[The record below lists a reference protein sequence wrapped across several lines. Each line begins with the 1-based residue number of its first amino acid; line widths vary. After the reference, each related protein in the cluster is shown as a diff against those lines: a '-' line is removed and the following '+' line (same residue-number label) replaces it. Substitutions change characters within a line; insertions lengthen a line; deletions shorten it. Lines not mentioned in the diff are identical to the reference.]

1 MIYNVQV
8 YILLIQTMGTSMN
21 TPETEQPRKRAPRN
35 PEKRKQ
41 KIIDAA
47 ASLIAQEGSNKL
59 THRKVAELAGVPLG
73 STTQYFKS
81 IDELRR
87 AGLSQLAQEI
97 EQEYNDMFLV
107 IAENKSR
114 NKVIADAI
122 NAYLS
127 EPKTLR
133 ADAALYTAAIED
145 PEVRTI
151 TKKNFESF
159 LARCEPYMEIEQA
172 KILFAFVEGAVINSC
187 FMDVPYDSH
196 TIETAVN
203 LILDNPQ

>member
-1 MIYNVQV
+1 
-8 YILLIQTMGTSMN
+8 MN
-21 TPETEQPRKRAPRN
+21 TLETEQPRKRAPRN

-41 KIIDAA
+41 IIINAA

-81 IDELRR
+81 IDELKR

-107 IAENKSR
+107 IAESKSR
-114 NKVIADAI
+114 NNVIADAI
-122 NAYLS
+122 NVYLS

-151 TKKNFESF
+151 AKKSFESF

-203 LILDNPQ
+203 LILGNTR